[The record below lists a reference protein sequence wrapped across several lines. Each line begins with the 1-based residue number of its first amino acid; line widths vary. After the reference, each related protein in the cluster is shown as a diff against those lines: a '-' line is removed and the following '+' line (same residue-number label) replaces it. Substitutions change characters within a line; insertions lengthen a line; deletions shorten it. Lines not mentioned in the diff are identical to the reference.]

1 MPRCSPSSVI
11 INITSVFV
19 YSQRKEESVIDF
31 TEKPICTVIRVMLEF
46 SPYPPSFSLNS
57 SVKNSSTCYTFDDDP
72 WLSSRTTYF
81 QTLSSSARTLPD
93 GYHRA

>member
-1 MPRCSPSSVI
+1 MIVRHRGGYYAGSRACYGMPRCSPSSVI

-57 SVKNSSTCYTFDDDP
+57 SVKMPQPAIPSTMI
-72 WLSSRTTYF
+72 L
-81 QTLSSSARTLPD
+81 
-93 GYHRA
+93 G